1 MMILI
6 PSYEPD
12 KRLVDLVKRLKET
25 TRARIIVVDD
35 GSGERYQA
43 IFNEVREAGC
53 IVLTHRS
60 NEGKGSALKT
70 GIRYAQEHGSKGIVC
85 ADSDGQHLP
94 EDITRIM
101 LAVHR
106 HPMAMV
112 LGSRQFTGHVPLR
125 SRFGNSTTRFV
136 YKAVTGTSVQDTQT
150 GLRGYPPELLP
161 WLLQVPGERFEYE
174 MNMLLEAPQ
183 AGYPI
188 VEVPIETVY
197 LEGNK
202 SSHFRPLA
210 DSARIYLPFLKF
222 CMSSGF
228 AAMIDFILLLVLQWA
243 TGSLLAAV
251 IGARLCSSIF
261 NYMMNRN
268 YVFAQGKLSAAYKS
282 MPRYFTLVVIIM
294 LLNYGVL
301 SLFHEQL
308 AVPIIIAKLLT
319 EVLLFL
325 FSYWA
330 QRRFVY

>member
-12 KRLVDLVKRLKET
+12 RRLVDLVKRLNET
-25 TRARIIVVDD
+25 TTARILVVDD
-35 GSGERYQA
+35 GSGERYQS
-43 IFNEVREAGC
+43 IFDEVREAGC
-53 IVLTHRS
+53 TVLTHKS
-60 NEGKGSALKT
+60 NEGKGNALKT
-70 GIRYAQEHGSKGIVC
+70 GFRYAQEQGSQGVVC

-94 EDITRIM
+94 EDIARIM

-106 HPMAMV
+106 HPNAMV
-112 LGSRQFTGHVPLR
+112 LGSRQFTGNVPLR
-125 SRFGNSTTRFV
+125 SRFGNSATRFV
-136 YKAVTGTSVQDTQT
+136 YKAVTGTPVQDTQT
-150 GLRGYPPELLP
+150 GLRGYPSELLP

-183 AGYPI
+183 AGHRI

-228 AAMIDFILLLVLQWA
+228 AAIIDFILLLVLQWA
-243 TGSLLAAV
+243 TGSLLTAV

-261 NYMMNRN
+261 NYTMNRN
-268 YVFAQGKLSAAYKS
+268 YVFAKGKQSAAYKS
-282 MPRYFTLVVIIM
+282 MPKYFTLVVVIM

-308 AVPIIIAKLLT
+308 AMPIVVAKLLT
-319 EVLLFL
+319 EAVLFL